1 MADLQSLKDRFH
13 AWRRQRAS
21 RPASPEGVLLLA
33 CGGLGDTILLAHVI
47 DRFYRLARPG
57 EPVTVLLRKDGAKT
71 AFMFPAGAEVIS
83 VDFNALRSDGAY
95 RRRTGDDLYEKNFRL
110 VVSLDYLRHPL
121 LDEHLIAAAAGAEA
135 VAMVAKPWRKYD
147 ARLNRNRALYDRLFE
162 SGGAHVDKIARWTAF
177 ANWLNGTDDAPP
189 LAIAEPATLPA
200 PAASDQ
206 PFVMVQAFSAV
217 KAKQCSPAVFERAL
231 AALPAG
237 WQVVFTGAPG
247 EDAANPEFADLLTRP
262 GVRYD
267 DSTFEALVP
276 KLRAAKMAISVDTA
290 FMHLAIAVGTPTLGL
305 ASAAYVGEIVPY
317 APESTP
323 GNAHFLYHDM
333 PCRGCLGD
341 CSLAFEEGRYPCIAR
356 LEADR
361 VEEAVVRLA
370 STV

>member
-1 MADLQSLKDRFH
+1 M
-13 AWRRQRAS
+13 
-21 RPASPEGVLLLA
+21 LA

-71 AFMFPAGAEVIS
+71 AFMFPPGADVMA
-83 VDFNALRSDGAY
+83 VDFNRLRGDGTY
-95 RRRTGDDLYEKNFRL
+95 RRQTGDDLYEKNFRL

-121 LDEHLIAAAAGAEA
+121 LDEYLIAAAAGAET
-135 VAMVAKPWRKYD
+135 VAMVAKPWRKY
-147 ARLNRNRALYDRLFE
+147 AAQLARNRALYDRLFE
-162 SGGAHVDKIARWTAF
+162 SGDARVDKIARWTAF
-177 ANWLNGTDDAPP
+177 ANWLNGSVDAPP
-189 LAIAEPATLPA
+189 LALADPAVLAPPA
-200 PAASDQ
+200 GTDE

-231 AALPAG
+231 AALPSD

-247 EDAANPEFADLLTRP
+247 EEAANPEFAALLTRP

-267 DSTFEALVP
+267 DSAFEDLVP

-323 GNAHFLYHDM
+323 KNAHFLYHDM

-341 CSLAFEEGRYPCIAR
+341 CTLPFEEGRYPCIAR

-361 VEEAVVRLA
+361 VEEAVIKIA
-370 STV
+370 STLA